1 MRNHDDAILRE
12 QVSRLG
18 RPSEEMLDCEIGRL
32 ERREQ
37 YKRFVFG
44 ILAGLAAAVAA
55 IIIATNL
62 WVAVLQIDGSSMNPF
77 LRMDEIVL
85 AVRTD
90 KPVKNDVI
98 AFYVNNKI
106 YIKRVIAAG
115 GDAVDIKQDGT
126 VSVNGTAL
134 DEPYITELCLDSCD
148 IDFPFQ
154 VPTGTFFVLGD
165 NRPASLD
172 SRNSAFGT
180 VSREQIIGRVIF
192 RMWPLPR
199 IGSIS

>member
-12 QVSRLG
+12 QVERLG
-18 RPSEEMLDCEIGRL
+18 RPSEEMLDFEIGRL
-32 ERREQ
+32 ERSEL

-44 ILAGLAAAVAA
+44 ILAGLAAVVAA

-90 KPVKNDVI
+90 KPAKNDVV
-98 AFYVNNKI
+98 AFYINNKI

-115 GDAVDIKQDGT
+115 GDAVDMTQDGT
-126 VSVNGTAL
+126 VTVNGTIL
-134 DEPYITELCLDSCD
+134 KEPYVAELCLGSCD
-148 IDFPFQ
+148 IDFPVQ
-154 VPTGTFFVLGD
+154 VPPGTFFVLGD

-172 SRNSAFGT
+172 SRDSAFGT
-180 VSREQIIGRVIF
+180 VGRERIIGKIVCRI
-192 RMWPLPR
+192 WPLR
-199 IGSIS
+199 RR

>member
-1 MRNHDDAILRE
+1 MRNHDDARLRE
-12 QVSRLG
+12 QVDKLG
-18 RPSEEMLDCEIGRL
+18 RPSEEMLDFEIGRL
-32 ERREQ
+32 KRSEL

-44 ILAGLAAAVAA
+44 ILAGLAAVVAI

-90 KPVKNDVI
+90 KPAKNDVI

-106 YIKRVIAAG
+106 FIKRVIAAG
-115 GDAVDIKQDGT
+115 GDTVDMKRDGT
-126 VSVNGTAL
+126 VTVNGTTL
-134 DEPYITELCLDSCD
+134 KEPYVTELCLGSSG

-165 NRPASLD
+165 NRPVSLD
-172 SRNSAFGT
+172 SRDSAFGT
-180 VSREQIIGRVIF
+180 VGREQIIGKILCRI
-192 RMWPLPR
+192 WPLR
-199 IGSIS
+199 RR